1 MSIPVQY
8 PRIKALL
15 LFHGG
20 AFATRYKMRR
30 RPPWYLCGVIRPE
43 KRPFSQTLTRSGNP
57 TPFAWDVVETGVKYE
72 KVEVSYELTSLDG
85 IVNLM
90 DLFFIPLQRTKH
102 CFMCSMTC
110 LTCKFSSCISV
121 VLWLYRQL
129 KQSYKLL
136 KRNMTTYQLKHLHAQ

>member
-1 MSIPVQY
+1 MKSNRGIRLGVHTTRSTILCGFINKVFTCGQMSIPVQY

-57 TPFAWDVVETGVKYE
+57 TPFAWDVV
-72 KVEVSYELTSLDG
+72 
-85 IVNLM
+85 
-90 DLFFIPLQRTKH
+90 
-102 CFMCSMTC
+102 
-110 LTCKFSSCISV
+110 
-121 VLWLYRQL
+121 VLLI
-129 KQSYKLL
+129 
-136 KRNMTTYQLKHLHAQ
+136 